1 MVLRGIRLSGLIR
14 NANAI
19 EEGFVKKTK
28 GRKKIDRR

>member
-19 EEGFVKKTK
+19 EERFVKKQK
-28 GRKKIDRR
+28 GERR